1 LLRRLH
7 HCGESLKTTGNV
19 SHMSPNEAARRPG
32 WYDAKLWS
40 WWDVYEQDRLFNL
53 LLPQLIQTTVR
64 LTRDAV
70 TVRALIPSRVGD
82 PGVTRVWKNRVL
94 LLV

>member
-1 LLRRLH
+1 MLRRLH

-19 SHMSPNEAARRPG
+19 SRMSPNEAARRPG

-53 LLPQLIQTTVR
+53 SFR
-64 LTRDAV
+64 
-70 TVRALIPSRVGD
+70 S
-82 PGVTRVWKNRVL
+82 
-94 LLV
+94 